1 MAVNKLEDVSQE
13 QVVLLS
19 KFKKPQEGLVGADP
33 AMEHLLKIA
42 SRVAKTPSTILLNG
56 ESGVGKEV
64 IARFI
69 HRNSERINGP
79 FIAINCATL
88 PQGVL
93 ESELFGHEKGAFSGA
108 IARHHGV
115 FERAHGGTLFL
126 DEVSEISLDVQAKLL
141 RVIQERSL
149 VRVGGHQEVSVDIR
163 IIAATNRNLL
173 ACVEQN
179 TFRQDL
185 FYRLNVFP
193 LLIPPLRNRPMDV
206 EPLVLFYL
214 NEFAARFEVELE
226 GITQRALRR
235 LRDYTF
241 PGNVREL
248 VNILERATILAYNT
262 PYVDLEHLVF
272 DTDGVLVGST
282 CHGESKVMD
291 AEELLSFLPGDEP
304 LTEIRRKIIM
314 ATLDRFDGNR
324 TRTAEALGVSL
335 RTVRN
340 KLRDY
345 RERGLWN
352 SSLFED
358 TEV

>member
-1 MAVNKLEDVSQE
+1 MVSEKTVNQD
-13 QVVLLS
+13 QVISLDAQRFNTQDGVVW
-19 KFKKPQEGLVGADP
+19 QDP
-33 AMEHLLKIA
+33 SMERLLKIA
-42 SRVAKTPSTILLNG
+42 TRVAKTPSTILVNG

-64 IARFI
+64 VARFI
-69 HRNSERINGP
+69 HRNSERANAP

-108 IARHHGV
+108 IARHQGV

-126 DEVSEISLDVQAKLL
+126 DEVSEISLETQAKLL
-141 RVIQERSL
+141 RVIQERTL
-149 VRVGGHQEVSVDIR
+149 VRVGGHQEVHVDIR
-163 IIAATNRNLL
+163 IIAATNKNLL
-173 ACVEQN
+173 VCVEQN

-193 LLIPPLRNRPMDV
+193 VLIPPLRQRPLDV
-206 EPLVLFYL
+206 EPLVLHYL
-214 NEFAARFEVELE
+214 AQFAERFDVEIE
-226 GITQRALRR
+226 GITARALRR

-262 PYVDLEHLVF
+262 TIIDLEHLVF

-282 CHGESKVMD
+282 PSGEAKIID
-291 AEELLSFLPGDEP
+291 PDELVSFLPGDEP
-304 LTEIRRKIIM
+304 LTEIRRKVIM

-345 RERGLWN
+345 RERGLWD
-352 SSLFED
+352 SGLFED
-358 TEV
+358 TET